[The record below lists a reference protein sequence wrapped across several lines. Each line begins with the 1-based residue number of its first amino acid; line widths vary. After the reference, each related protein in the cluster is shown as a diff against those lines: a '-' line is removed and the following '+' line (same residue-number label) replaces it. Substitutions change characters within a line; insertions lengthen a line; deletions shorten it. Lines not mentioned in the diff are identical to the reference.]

1 MADGPE
7 RLAWWQ
13 AARVRSVI
21 STHVPSRWRQPYHSG
36 TALVRS
42 CSGMRPE
49 RLVCAGAA
57 GAVARPEVGFQVLLG
72 LPDVALG
79 PMRLAFQQVALE
91 RLVVAS
97 AADTS
102 KASETVYF

>member
-1 MADGPE
+1 MF
-7 RLAWWQ
+7 R
-13 AARVRSVI
+13 AAGG
-21 STHVPSRWRQPYHSG
+21 SRTTPGGLWHAR
-36 TALVRS
+36 AVVCEL
-42 CSGMRPE
+42 RPE
-49 RLVCAGAA
+49 RLICGGAA